1 MTDSFADYPP
11 SITELRAHKSE
22 ASTDWTPRDA
32 LIDCLRA
39 IDRGEYDPEALV
51 IVMRRRKKDD
61 EHASGMSWWL
71 ASPDHFVTLGLLSA
85 ALHDIASGNK

>member
-1 MTDSFADYPP
+1 MSDSFADYPH
-11 SITELRAHKSE
+11 SVTELLARRSNS
-22 ASTDWTPRDA
+22 STDWTPRDA

-51 IVMRRRKKDD
+51 IVMRRRKKAD
-61 EHASGMSWWL
+61 EAAPGMSWWL

-85 ALHDIASGNK
+85 AHHDIANGDK